1 MNTILIK
8 QLLGLQNLQVSES
21 EQPKLREKEIEIE
34 SEKASPKMLFSPEE
48 DNFEVVK
55 KSERP
60 TKKQDE
66 IIRKIIARDK
76 DKSDDDVAKLEE
88 ELLAVRPDED
98 EKFESLLSEI
108 NDHSKDH
115 GKRFNW
121 NDVNSE
127 DLLNVHDSFTV
138 DPDLSKE
145 LNIPSD
151 CPPLDP
157 DIALDSSHNAYNS
170 RNSCQKYK
178 SNLTSSENSRSQLK
192 QTPNSINIKESP
204 STVTSGKKLNCTMPK
219 TQAEYWTDSR
229 KFILERNNSTIKV
242 KGKVTNSTKMLH
254 FM

>member
-1 MNTILIK
+1 MSTILIK
-8 QLLGLQNLQVSES
+8 QLLGLQNLQMSES
-21 EQPKLREKEIEIE
+21 EQPKLREKELQIE
-34 SEKASPKMLFSPEE
+34 SEKASPNILLSPE

-66 IIRKIIARDK
+66 IIQKIIARDK
-76 DKSDDDVAKLEE
+76 AKPDDDVAKLEE

-108 NDHSKDH
+108 NDQSKDH

-127 DLLNVHDSFTV
+127 DLLNAHDSFTE
-138 DPDLSKE
+138 DPDLSKD
-145 LNIPSD
+145 LNIPST

-170 RNSCQKYK
+170 RNSGQKYK
-178 SNLTSSENSRSQLK
+178 SNLTSSENSRFQLK

-204 STVTSGKKLNCTMPK
+204 SSITSGK
-219 TQAEYWTDSR
+219 
-229 KFILERNNSTIKV
+229 
-242 KGKVTNSTKMLH
+242 
-254 FM
+254 